1 MPFGV
6 GGFGGSSSQSFDGKF
21 AKKFDKLTDF
31 SPKREKRQAPNP
43 FDFEP
48 SNRESDSEIIFYN
61 NDSLW
66 SRWRRGYD
74 LYSLTQTYFGT
85 SSADRNTRGDFR
97 MYCAFQ
103 QFPGVFIPARMFMFP
118 STNPEIGEHMVGVRD
133 TNSFSFY
140 NFGLPIDAVRYLTA
154 PQDGTYSQV
163 GTTITVTSANHGLFP
178 GQSAYLVFTSGSA
191 LNATLTIDS
200 ITDDTFTCTA
210 AAAVTTSGNVQIRRS
225 TDFDSPAWTEMRVR
239 IRFIPTPVN
248 FFAGERLAD
257 RVIERDPGINFSY
270 SQVAN
275 TITVNCF
282 GVHGLSTGNT
292 VLLVFFSGTSIP
304 GLYEVTVTSPT
315 QFTAQSVAPATTS
328 GAGLLSRRIRGYDY
342 NNYVGYTVTGTDITT
357 NEILFQRADSYGNAL
372 VDPATGLPAA
382 QGVSRTL
389 VPAHRGFEV
398 GRYLTTEIRHQCS
411 CPDFMRRQ
419 TYNLYKDA
427 RKKRIPI
434 TPITSVKPGQRLGRD
449 VDPATGEET
458 ENTFTTYNERAQEGV
473 YSDIGYVAVNNFY
486 QLPTYEDSVEYS
498 QPNLLYYQTRWCK
511 HVYAAMWSIVHDE
524 GNLNINL
531 TGTYSQSGGP
541 NITINA
547 PGHGLGVNTRINL
560 EFTSGNAL
568 SGEFTVT
575 EVVDE
580 NNFVTIYPFNQ
591 TTSGYVQVKNLK
603 NHEYVGNWLLEPND
617 PPIGAGLDKFYE
629 RLHKDNDRTR
639 RQAERMAMMGYGMPW
654 TGAKDITG
662 ARNQPEQTGNFDP
675 NLISLMATD
684 SMERTLDTDPTSPTY
699 NQLVLTHSGGIKQNK
714 TTIMLMMVQK
724 LFNIDPEL
732 IQSTKIGMLDQPLT
746 DYTSDFQ
753 FGEIDG
759 VIYLNGV
766 PVPTA
771 VSSTLDCQTYNPFVV
786 QVILVDAG
794 TYINN

>member
-6 GGFGGSSSQSFDGKF
+6 SGFGASGQNFDGKF
-21 AKKFDKLTDF
+21 SKKFDKLTDF
-31 SPKREKRQAPNP
+31 SPKKEKRRAPNP

-48 SNRESDSEIIFYN
+48 TNREADSEIIFYN

-74 LYSLTQTYFGT
+74 LYSIMQTYFGT
-85 SSADRNTRGDFR
+85 SATDRNTRGDFR

-118 STNPEIGEHMVGVRD
+118 SPDPEIGEHMVGVRD

-140 NFGLPIDAVRYLTA
+140 NFGLPIDSVRYLTA
-154 PQDGTYSQV
+154 PSSGTYSQS
-163 GTTITVTSANHGLFP
+163 GTTITVTLADHGLFL
-178 GQSAYLVFTSGSA
+178 GQDVYLVFKTGAA
-191 LNATLTIDS
+191 LNDTLTITS
-200 ITDDTFTCTA
+200 TTQNTFTCTA
-210 AAAVTTSGNVQIRRS
+210 AAAVTTSGNVEVRQS
-225 TDFDSPAWTEMRVR
+225 TDFDNPVWTEMRVG
-239 IRFIPTPVN
+239 IRFLPTPVN

-257 RVIERDPGINFSY
+257 RVIERDPGISFSY
-270 SQVAN
+270 SQALN

-282 GVHGLSTGNT
+282 GVHGLSDGNT

-315 QFTAQSVAPATTS
+315 QFTVQSVAPATTG

-342 NNYVGYTVTGTDITT
+342 NDYVGYTVTGTDITT
-357 NEILFQRADSYGNAL
+357 NEILFQRNESYATRL
-372 VDPATGLPAA
+372 VDNVAKTI
-382 QGVSRTL
+382 
-389 VPAHRGFEV
+389 VPAHRGFTV
-398 GRYLTTEIRHQCS
+398 GRYLTTEIRYQCS

-434 TPITSVKPGQRLGRD
+434 TPITSVKPGQRLGRE
-449 VDPATGEET
+449 VDATTGEET
-458 ENTFTTYNERAQEGV
+458 ENTFTTYNQRAQEGV

-486 QLPTYEDSVEYS
+486 QLPTYEDGVEYS

-511 HVYAAMWSIVHDE
+511 HVYAAMWSVVHDE
-524 GNLNINL
+524 GNVDINL
-531 TGTYSQSGGP
+531 TGTYVQSGGP
-541 NITINA
+541 NITITA
-547 PGHGLGVNTRINL
+547 PNHELGVNTRVRL
-560 EFTSGNAL
+560 DFTSGNAI

-575 EVVDE
+575 EIVDKDT
-580 NNFVTIYPFNQ
+580 FKTIYPFNQ
-591 TTSGYVQVKNLK
+591 TTSGYVQVLNLK

-617 PPIGAGLDKFYE
+617 PPIGAALDKFYE
-629 RLHKDNDRTR
+629 RLEKDNDRTR

-654 TGAKDITG
+654 VGAKDITG

-684 SMERTLDTDPTSPTY
+684 NMERKLDTDPTSPTF
-699 NQLVLTHSGGIKQNK
+699 NQYVLVHSGGKKFNK
-714 TTIMLMMVQK
+714 TTTMLMMMEQ

-753 FGEIDG
+753 FGEING
-759 VIYLNGV
+759 GIYLNGV

-771 VSSTLDCQTYNPFVV
+771 VSSQLDCQTYDPFVV
-786 QVILVDAG
+786 QVINVDAG